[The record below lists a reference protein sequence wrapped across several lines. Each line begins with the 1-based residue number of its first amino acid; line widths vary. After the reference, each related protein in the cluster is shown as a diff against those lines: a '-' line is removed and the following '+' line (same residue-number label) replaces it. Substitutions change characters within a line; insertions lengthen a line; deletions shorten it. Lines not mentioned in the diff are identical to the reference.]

1 MILHIMCI
9 LYLVIM
15 TKKCN
20 NGYLFPPR
28 KGVVN
33 VMFNILFLDLL
44 QTQASPN
51 WQWAALVHLSLK
63 DILLV
68 EGNFLLV
75 QDEHPCML

>member
-1 MILHIMCI
+1 MV
-9 LYLVIM
+9 LY
-15 TKKCN
+15 
-20 NGYLFPPR
+20 FPVER
-28 KGVVN
+28 GLSMYDV
-33 VMFNILFLDLL
+33 NILFLDLL

-51 WQWAALVHLSLK
+51 WRWAALVHLSLK

>member
-1 MILHIMCI
+1 MVIYFPVERGLSMCD
-9 LYLVIM
+9 V
-15 TKKCN
+15 
-20 NGYLFPPR
+20 
-28 KGVVN
+28 
-33 VMFNILFLDLL
+33 NILFLDLL

-51 WQWAALVHLSLK
+51 WRWAALVHLSLK